1 MRWEVHKQ
9 RCEQLDLA
17 YRRMIEQTAEPLN
30 ADVQKRLLVEPA
42 EKPPLPPGG
51 RLGDARADML
61 VTNDLSNVERQISDS
76 VDRAVVAGRR
86 RSATTIHGVGRLG
99 EIWCHCGVSVER
111 QANV

>member
-1 MRWEVHKQ
+1 
-9 RCEQLDLA
+9 
-17 YRRMIEQTAEPLN
+17 MIEQTAEPLN

-61 VTNDLSNVERQISDS
+61 VTNDLSNVERQITDS

-86 RSATTIHGVGRLG
+86 RSATTIHGVGRFS

>member
-1 MRWEVHKQ
+1 
-9 RCEQLDLA
+9 
-17 YRRMIEQTAEPLN
+17 MIEQTAEPLN

-61 VTNDLSNVERQISDS
+61 VTNDLSNVERQITDS

-86 RSATTIHGVGRLG
+86 PSATTIHGVGRFG

>member
-1 MRWEVHKQ
+1 
-9 RCEQLDLA
+9 
-17 YRRMIEQTAEPLN
+17 MIEQTADPLN

-61 VTNDLSNVERQISDS
+61 VTNDLSNVERQITDS

-86 RSATTIHGVGRLG
+86 RSATTIHGVGRFG
-99 EIWCHCGVSVER
+99 ETWCHCGVSVER